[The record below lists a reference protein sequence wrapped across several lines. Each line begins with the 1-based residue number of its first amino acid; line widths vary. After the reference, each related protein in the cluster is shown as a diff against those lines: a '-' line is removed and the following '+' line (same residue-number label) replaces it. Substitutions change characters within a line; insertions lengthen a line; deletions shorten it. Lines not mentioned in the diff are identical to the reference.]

1 LDCLSFNDE
10 STERDRD
17 DFSSFLSRRRFL
29 FKISLQSGKNK
40 KKYHATF
47 DQKKKGRGKS
57 TKLSLQEF
65 LIRTNNTGRSF

>member
-47 DQKKKGRGKS
+47 GKKREEGNQSSSAYKK
-57 TKLSLQEF
+57 F
-65 LIRTNNTGRSF
+65 